1 MKREYTILID
11 EREKKPLTFP
21 EYIVCLDPTRDACH
35 QSGITVRLRTQKRTM
50 KTGDYRIDGHAS
62 VVERKGS
69 IDEIAQNLLTPDG
82 RRRFAD
88 CCRRLRDETARPLLL
103 LEGLVGTPI
112 IKPGKPHPGLA
123 IDSLMRILQEYAIG
137 LIVLPTSTA
146 GQRRAAGE
154 WAARW
159 LITQEHHVIRHPHDR
174 REELPT
180 GILHGGHGSDR
191 AGQDTDCNQAGL
203 GSGQHGVRREPELF
217 EAEVVQQREHG

>member
-1 MKREYTILID
+1 MKREYTILVD
-11 EREKKPLTFP
+11 EREKKPFTFP
-21 EYIVCLDPTRDACH
+21 EYIVCLDPNKDPCH

-50 KTGDYRIDGHAS
+50 KTGDYALDGGAA

-69 IDEIAQNLLTPDG
+69 LDEITQNLLTPDG
-82 RRRFAD
+82 RRRFAE

-159 LITQEHHVIRHPHDR
+159 LITQEHHVIRHTHDR
-174 REELPT
+174 REELPPVPDACNDGNDGSANPVD
-180 GILHGGHGSDR
+180 GIK
-191 AGQDTDCNQAGL
+191 AGI
-203 GSGQHGVRREPELF
+203 
-217 EAEVVQQREHG
+217 

>member
-1 MKREYTILID
+1 VKREYTILVD
-11 EREKKPLTFP
+11 EREKKPFTFP
-21 EYIVCLDPTRDACH
+21 EYIVCLDPNKDPCH

-50 KTGDYRIDGHAS
+50 KTGDYALDGGAA

-69 IDEIAQNLLTPDG
+69 LDEITQNLLTPDG
-82 RRRFAD
+82 RRRFAE

-159 LITQEHHVIRHPHDR
+159 LITQEHHVIRHTHDR
-174 REELPT
+174 REELPPVPNACNV
-180 GILHGGHGSDR
+180 GNGGSTNPVDSIK
-191 AGQDTDCNQAGL
+191 A
-203 GSGQHGVRREPELF
+203 SI
-217 EAEVVQQREHG
+217 

>member
-1 MKREYTILID
+1 
-11 EREKKPLTFP
+11 
-21 EYIVCLDPTRDACH
+21 
-35 QSGITVRLRTQKRTM
+35 M
-50 KTGDYRIDGHAS
+50 KTGDYALDGGAA

-69 IDEIAQNLLTPDG
+69 LDEITQNLLTPDG
-82 RRRFAD
+82 RRRFAE

-137 LIVLPTSTA
+137 LMVLPTSTA

-159 LITQEHHVIRHPHDR
+159 LITQEHHVTRTADDR
-174 REELPT
+174 IKELPP
-180 GILHGGHGSDR
+180 GILHGGSHGNST
-191 AGQDTDCNQAGL
+191 GQDADWNQASIGN
-203 GSGQHGVRREPELF
+203 GQHRVRCEPELR
-217 EAEVVQQREHG
+217 EAKDLQQREHR